1 MKSSFHTEVETPKK
15 DLPRISGSEAVIR
28 SFLAEGVETIFGYPG
43 GAIIPVYNALYDYRD
58 KINHILVRHEQCAIH
73 AAQGYARATGRTGVC
88 IVTSGPGATNT
99 VTGLADALL
108 DSTPIVLISGQ
119 VASSTLGTDAF
130 QEINFI
136 EITQSVT
143 KWNCQVK
150 RAEDIPAAIAKA
162 FYIASTGRPGPV
174 VIDITKDAQAGFAEF
189 EYNPVKFIRSY
200 QPYPEVDNDQIME
213 AVRLINFARKPM
225 ALIGQGVIL
234 GGAEQELKEFLE
246 KSGIPAAS
254 TLLGLSALPTDHPQ
268 SVGMLGLHGYE
279 VEKEV
284 VYKNFALALPFAFR
298 CFSGDESIDD
308 ATIEQ
313 MIVEYNTIYRE
324 ESEKLVELFDG
335 VVETLDHL
343 TKAGVKVV
351 ITSNN
356 VKPVLRRLT
365 TNLGI
370 AEYIDDIVSVEDV
383 ENVKPAPDIAL
394 EVLRRYNISGEEA
407 LVVGDA
413 TLDMDMGR
421 EAGCH
426 LCGVSFGSHTP
437 EMLRERG
444 ARYIIDHFS
453 EIEKIVLG

>member
-1 MKSSFHTEVETPKK
+1 MLDFDGTTACTVP
-15 DLPRISGSEAVIR
+15 
-28 SFLAEGVETIFGYPG
+28 
-43 GAIIPVYNALYDYRD
+43 AIY
-58 KINHILVRHEQCAIH
+58 H
-73 AAQGYARATGRTGVC
+73 AA
-88 IVTSGPGATNT
+88 
-99 VTGLADALL
+99 
-108 DSTPIVLISGQ
+108 
-119 VASSTLGTDAF
+119 
-130 QEINFI
+130 
-136 EITQSVT
+136 
-143 KWNCQVK
+143 K
-150 RAEDIPAAIAKA
+150 R
-162 FYIASTGRPGPV
+162 
-174 VIDITKDAQAGFAEF
+174 
-189 EYNPVKFIRSY
+189 
-200 QPYPEVDNDQIME
+200 
-213 AVRLINFARKPM
+213 
-225 ALIGQGVIL
+225 
-234 GGAEQELKEFLE
+234 
-246 KSGIPAAS
+246 
-254 TLLGLSALPTDHPQ
+254 
-268 SVGMLGLHGYE
+268 MLGLHGYE

-313 MIVEYNTIYRE
+313 MIVEYNTIYKE

-356 VKPVLRRLT
+356 VKLVLRRLT

-394 EVLRRYNISGEEA
+394 EVLRRYNISGEES

>member
-1 MKSSFHTEVETPKK
+1 MNYKVVMLDFDGTTACTVP
-15 DLPRISGSEAVIR
+15 
-28 SFLAEGVETIFGYPG
+28 
-43 GAIIPVYNALYDYRD
+43 AIY
-58 KINHILVRHEQCAIH
+58 H
-73 AAQGYARATGRTGVC
+73 AA
-88 IVTSGPGATNT
+88 
-99 VTGLADALL
+99 
-108 DSTPIVLISGQ
+108 
-119 VASSTLGTDAF
+119 
-130 QEINFI
+130 
-136 EITQSVT
+136 
-143 KWNCQVK
+143 K
-150 RAEDIPAAIAKA
+150 R
-162 FYIASTGRPGPV
+162 
-174 VIDITKDAQAGFAEF
+174 
-189 EYNPVKFIRSY
+189 
-200 QPYPEVDNDQIME
+200 
-213 AVRLINFARKPM
+213 
-225 ALIGQGVIL
+225 
-234 GGAEQELKEFLE
+234 
-246 KSGIPAAS
+246 
-254 TLLGLSALPTDHPQ
+254 
-268 SVGMLGLHGYE
+268 MLGLHGYE

-313 MIVEYNTIYRE
+313 MIVEYNAIYKE

-370 AEYIDDIVSVEDV
+370 AKYIDDIVSVEDV

-394 EVLRRYNISGEEA
+394 EVLRRYNISGEES

-421 EAGCH
+421 GANCD

-444 ARYIIDHFS
+444 ARYIVDHFS

>member
-1 MKSSFHTEVETPKK
+1 MNYKVVMLDF
-15 DLPRISGSEAVIR
+15 DG
-28 SFLAEGVETIFGYPG
+28 TIACTVP
-43 GAIIPVYNALYDYRD
+43 AIY
-58 KINHILVRHEQCAIH
+58 H
-73 AAQGYARATGRTGVC
+73 AA
-88 IVTSGPGATNT
+88 
-99 VTGLADALL
+99 
-108 DSTPIVLISGQ
+108 
-119 VASSTLGTDAF
+119 
-130 QEINFI
+130 
-136 EITQSVT
+136 
-143 KWNCQVK
+143 K
-150 RAEDIPAAIAKA
+150 R
-162 FYIASTGRPGPV
+162 
-174 VIDITKDAQAGFAEF
+174 
-189 EYNPVKFIRSY
+189 
-200 QPYPEVDNDQIME
+200 
-213 AVRLINFARKPM
+213 
-225 ALIGQGVIL
+225 
-234 GGAEQELKEFLE
+234 
-246 KSGIPAAS
+246 
-254 TLLGLSALPTDHPQ
+254 
-268 SVGMLGLHGYE
+268 MLGLHGYE

-313 MIVEYNTIYRE
+313 MIVEYNAIYKE

-335 VVETLDHL
+335 VIETLDHL

-394 EVLRRYNISGEEA
+394 EVLRRYNISGEES

-444 ARYIIDHFS
+444 ARYIVDHFS

>member
-1 MKSSFHTEVETPKK
+1 MNYKVVMLDFDGTTACTVP
-15 DLPRISGSEAVIR
+15 
-28 SFLAEGVETIFGYPG
+28 
-43 GAIIPVYNALYDYRD
+43 AIY
-58 KINHILVRHEQCAIH
+58 H
-73 AAQGYARATGRTGVC
+73 AA
-88 IVTSGPGATNT
+88 
-99 VTGLADALL
+99 
-108 DSTPIVLISGQ
+108 
-119 VASSTLGTDAF
+119 
-130 QEINFI
+130 
-136 EITQSVT
+136 
-143 KWNCQVK
+143 K
-150 RAEDIPAAIAKA
+150 R
-162 FYIASTGRPGPV
+162 
-174 VIDITKDAQAGFAEF
+174 
-189 EYNPVKFIRSY
+189 
-200 QPYPEVDNDQIME
+200 
-213 AVRLINFARKPM
+213 
-225 ALIGQGVIL
+225 
-234 GGAEQELKEFLE
+234 
-246 KSGIPAAS
+246 
-254 TLLGLSALPTDHPQ
+254 
-268 SVGMLGLHGYE
+268 MLGLHGYE

-313 MIVEYNTIYRE
+313 MIVEYNTIYKE

-370 AEYIDDIVSVEDV
+370 AKYIDDIVSVEDV

-394 EVLRRYNISGEEA
+394 EVLRRYNISGEES

-444 ARYIIDHFS
+444 TRYIVDHFS